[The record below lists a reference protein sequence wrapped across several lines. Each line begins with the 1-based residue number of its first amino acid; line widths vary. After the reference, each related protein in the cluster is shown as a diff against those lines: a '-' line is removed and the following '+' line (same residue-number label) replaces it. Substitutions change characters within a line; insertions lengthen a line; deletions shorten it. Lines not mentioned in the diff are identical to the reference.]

1 MVRPLRAGTSSTSP
15 QAVESPV
22 NRYTQVAHRNAWT
35 PLQNRGKIVDMVGP
49 ISVLI
54 AAAAAI
60 RVVPNVGRLGLLFG
74 NAGVDGAV
82 ELVFLELALDVS
94 A

>member
-1 MVRPLRAGTSSTSP
+1 
-15 QAVESPV
+15 
-22 NRYTQVAHRNAWT
+22 
-35 PLQNRGKIVDMVGP
+35 VDTVGP

-82 ELVFLELALDVS
+82 ELVFL
-94 A
+94 

>member
-1 MVRPLRAGTSSTSP
+1 
-15 QAVESPV
+15 
-22 NRYTQVAHRNAWT
+22 
-35 PLQNRGKIVDMVGP
+35 MVGP

-60 RVVPNVGRLGLLFG
+60 RVVPNVGRLGLLLG

-82 ELVFLELALDVS
+82 ELVFL
-94 A
+94 